1 MWNPSMNDI
10 DKVKIVRN
18 VRATTYPFTRYFEGF
33 ENIEAVKNI
42 FKDKTKQVLQH
53 LQVEFIGRRG
63 YMGVS
68 NLDGH
73 LIISSEYLQKGD
85 FIDIFLDI
93 IHELVHVKQFL
104 DGKELF
110 DHNYSYVDRP
120 TEIEAYRYTVDVAL
134 KMGLDEERICDY
146 LKTEWMSEPDF
157 HVLIKNLEMNC
168 YNS

>member
-1 MWNPSMNDI
+1 
-10 DKVKIVRN
+10 
-18 VRATTYPFTRYFEGF
+18 
-33 ENIEAVKNI
+33 
-42 FKDKTKQVLQH
+42 
-53 LQVEFIGRRG
+53 
-63 YMGVS
+63 MGVS

-85 FIDIFLDI
+85 LIDLFLDI
-93 IHELVHVKQFL
+93 IHELVHVKQFI

-134 KMGLDEERICDY
+134 KMGLDEDRIYEY
-146 LKTEWMSEPDF
+146 LKTEWMSDADF

>member
-1 MWNPSMNDI
+1 MNDI
-10 DKVKIVRN
+10 DKVKIIRN

-53 LQVEFIGRRG
+53 LQVEFIGRSG

-146 LKTEWMSEPDF
+146 LKTEWMSDTDF
-157 HVLIKNLEMNC
+157 HVLITNLEMNC

>member
-1 MWNPSMNDI
+1 MDNI
-10 DKVKIVRN
+10 DKVKIIRN
-18 VRATTYPFTRYFEGF
+18 VQATTYPFTQYFEGF

-42 FKDKTKQVLQH
+42 FKDKTKQVLQN

-73 LIISSEYLQKGD
+73 LIISSEYLHKGD
-85 FIDIFLDI
+85 RIDIFLDI
-93 IHELVHVKQFL
+93 IHELVHVKQFIN
-104 DGKELF
+104 GKELF

-134 KMGLDEERICDY
+134 KMGLDEARICNY
-146 LKTEWMSEPDF
+146 LKTEWMSDADF
-157 HVLIKNLEMNC
+157 RLLIKNLKMNC
-168 YNS
+168 TNN